1 MKAPGIPDERLPGN
15 ARPSNL
21 CRLSEHP
28 EGLEEAKAW
37 LFGLPDRDLTLM
49 VVGTSWMTVVLFKC
63 QDESTTRYDR
73 RSPLRSSEV
82 GSCFAAM
89 TYSLTAEIAQP
100 RLTRMPNPK

>member
-28 EGLEEAKAW
+28 DGLEEAKAW
-37 LFGLPDRDLTLM
+37 LSGLPDRNLTLM
-49 VVGTSWMTVVLFKC
+49 VVGTSWMTVVLFNVRTSRRR
-63 QDESTTRYDR
+63 DMTVDR
-73 RSPLRSSEV
+73 LSEV

-100 RLTRMPNPK
+100 PTLTRMPNPK

>member
-63 QDESTTRYDR
+63 QDELTTRYDR

-89 TYSLTAEIAQP
+89 TYSLTTELHDP
-100 RLTRMPNPK
+100 RL